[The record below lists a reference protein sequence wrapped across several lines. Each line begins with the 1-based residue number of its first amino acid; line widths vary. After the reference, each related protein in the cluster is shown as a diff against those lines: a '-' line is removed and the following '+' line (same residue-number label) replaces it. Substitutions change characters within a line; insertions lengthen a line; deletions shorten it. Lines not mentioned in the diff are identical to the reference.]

1 MHVIPSRGLSVTLVR
16 LGVDDQAA
24 SRRPS
29 STPSRSSLMKKSFRY
44 RPNRLICTSLTKRL
58 SWNIIFWLLNIHFND
73 IHIQNWVWSWELKA
87 RANPP
92 TGDPPWST
100 SNKSS
105 DLLKVSASSQQQ
117 YTIQQSSSE
126 LPEPYHAVQ
135 SPNFRTLRKCKM

>member
-1 MHVIPSRGLSVTLVR
+1 MPVIPSRGLSVTLVC

-58 SWNIIFWLLNIHFND
+58 EWNIIFWLYIHHDD
-73 IHIQNWVWSWELKA
+73 IHIQNRVWSWELKA

-117 YTIQQSSSE
+117 YTIHQSSSE

-135 SPNFRTLRKCKM
+135 SPNFRTLRKYKM

>member
-1 MHVIPSRGLSVTLVR
+1 MPVIPSRGLSASNVGLSRGGWSGGLQATL
-16 LGVDDQAA
+16 LHTLQIFPDEEKFQIQTQQVDLHEFD
-24 SRRPS
+24 
-29 STPSRSSLMKKSFRY
+29 K
-44 RPNRLICTSLTKRL
+44 TSGLEHYC
-58 SWNIIFWLLNIHFND
+58 LNIHQND
-73 IHIQNWVWSWELKA
+73 IDIKNRVWSWELKA

-117 YTIQQSSSE
+117 YTIHQSSSE

-135 SPNFRTLRKCKM
+135 SPNFRTLRKYKI